1 MVCRQLD
8 YYSINIQCT
17 DNDLFNLET
26 HIGIFCLWLHSDISF
41 KLCGEPNMEK
51 IILLLLSLVL
61 IVGCTQQCPT
71 CSCPT
76 YNCPTVTIIDNDYVS
91 VDFIDV
97 GQGDATL
104 IKYKDTEMLIDC
116 GDNSRGPEV
125 ADFLKEKGVTYLE
138 YLMITHPDS
147 DHLGGCDDVLR
158 RIPTHTV
165 ITNGESK
172 DTVSYREVMAEID
185 KENIIVASEGNE
197 WSIGPAILKV
207 LSSNTNSDD
216 SNQNSIVSKLSF
228 NDNDILLTADCD
240 NDCERGLLDK
250 DIEAEILRVAHHG
263 SKYATGIDLL
273 EKVNASVAI
282 ISVGDNSYGHPTP
295 ETLDRITQEGIALYR
310 TDRDGTISIRIDD
323 DSYQVE

>member
-1 MVCRQLD
+1 
-8 YYSINIQCT
+8 
-17 DNDLFNLET
+17 
-26 HIGIFCLWLHSDISF
+26 
-41 KLCGEPNMEK
+41 MEK

>member
-1 MVCRQLD
+1 
-8 YYSINIQCT
+8 
-17 DNDLFNLET
+17 
-26 HIGIFCLWLHSDISF
+26 
-41 KLCGEPNMEK
+41 MEK

-172 DTVSYREVMAEID
+172 DTVSYREVMSEID
-185 KENIIVASEGNE
+185 RETLIVASAGNE
-197 WSIGPAILKV
+197 WNIGPATLKV